1 VEDLGVTEADQL
13 AILESKLNGAL
24 DWGREELDLSF
35 VGIIGVLESLK
46 FELLLEMYG
55 IHESDEDEDEDEKS
69 F

>member
-1 VEDLGVTEADQL
+1 MTEADQL
-13 AILESKLNGAL
+13 AILESKLSGAL

-35 VGIIGVLESLK
+35 TGIIGVLESLK

-55 IHESDEDEDEDEKS
+55 LDEDEEDEDEDEKS